1 MSKSVKVNLVE
12 RDSTLFE
19 RIKEHIGVRA
29 DTDVIRYLI
38 TYYGRQEGL
47 ISPVAGIDDGGVKT
61 A

>member
-47 ISPVAGIDDGGVKT
+47 IPPTGPEM
-61 A
+61 